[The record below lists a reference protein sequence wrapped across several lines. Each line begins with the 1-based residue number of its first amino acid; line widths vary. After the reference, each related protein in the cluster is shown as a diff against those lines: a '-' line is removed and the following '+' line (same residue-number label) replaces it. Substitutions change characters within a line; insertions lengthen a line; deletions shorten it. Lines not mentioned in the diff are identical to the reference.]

1 MLERALVTVSNSAA
15 FTANQDNL
23 REAGCLGRLQKL
35 LDDGG
40 GGCDARVQR
49 AAMAAVGNLALNTTN
64 QREMDSVV
72 PSLLYV
78 VGRPVS
84 DSRAAS
90 PDFSNGGG
98 GDRDPAS
105 AVVTEIILVQQAL
118 L

>member
-1 MLERALVTVSNSAA
+1 MRV
-15 FTANQDNL
+15 
-23 REAGCLGRLQKL
+23 REKVWKLICQLIIPSFKL
-35 LDDGG
+35 LSNEPNF
-40 GGCDARVQR
+40 CQEVYLCHQH
-49 AAMAAVGNLALNTTN
+49 LQLL
-64 QREMDSVV
+64 QSVV

-105 AVVTEIILVQQAL
+105 AVVTEIILVQQGRTRTDDISSKVVTTVLTAD
-118 L
+118 